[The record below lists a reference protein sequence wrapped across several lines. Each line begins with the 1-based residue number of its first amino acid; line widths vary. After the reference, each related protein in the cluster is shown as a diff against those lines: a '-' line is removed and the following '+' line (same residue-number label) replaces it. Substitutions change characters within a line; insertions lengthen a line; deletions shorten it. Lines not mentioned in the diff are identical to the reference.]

1 MEELEIYKDRQQ
13 LLNIVSLF
21 LSQQGLEVYEAR
33 PKSEEVEFVPD
44 YLALL
49 KRKVEVEV
57 EHRIDV
63 VVETC
68 ESIEKDETRKKLV
81 SIAENARKSNEGV
94 MLFVPSSCFE
104 RTKGILEELKIAD
117 IIKIVPLSFKLKEGK

>member
-13 LLNIVSLF
+13 LLNIVALF

-33 PKSEEVEFVPD
+33 PKNEGVKFVPD

-49 KRKVEVEV
+49 KRKMEVEV

-63 VVETC
+63 IVETC
-68 ESIEKDETRKKLV
+68 ESIEEEETRGKLV
-81 SIAENARKSNEGV
+81 SIAENARRANEGV
-94 MLFVPSSCFE
+94 MLFVPAFCIE
-104 RTKGILEELKIAD
+104 RAKEILEELKVTD
-117 IIKIVPLSFKLKEGK
+117 IIKVTPLSFKIKEEK